1 MVRRYLAVGVCA
13 IALLAA
19 CSSSSKSSSSAT
31 PSTTIAAATTTTAEK
46 LRVLVT
52 NDDGVAAP
60 GIDAL
65 VEALRKLDNTSVT
78 VIAPATNQSGSGG
91 KTTGGTLTA
100 TDAKTASG
108 YAAKAV
114 KGYPADSVVYALD
127 QGGLAERPHVV
138 ISGTNNGQNLGTVV
152 DVSGTIGAA
161 RAAAQHGIPALAVSQ
176 GFATATRPADYPA
189 SVAAAVAWL
198 GKHRAELAAR
208 DTASIV
214 PSTVTNINVATCPTG
229 EPRTDV
235 AVVPVDTKAN
245 SVGAPVDCVTA
256 FPSPKTDV
264 EAFLHG
270 YVAETDNLPIK
281 PASG

>member
-1 MVRRYLAVGVCA
+1 MVRKYLAVGVCA
-13 IALLAA
+13 VALLAA
-19 CSSSSKSSSSAT
+19 CSSSNKSSSSAT
-31 PSTTIAAATTTTAEK
+31 PSTTIAPTSTTTAEK

-52 NDDGVAAP
+52 NDDGVTAP

-78 VIAPATNQSGSGG
+78 VIAPATNQSGSGS

-100 TDAKTASG
+100 FDAKTASG
-108 YAAKAV
+108 YPAKAV
-114 KGYPADSVVYALD
+114 KGFPADSVIYALD
-127 QGGLAERPHVV
+127 QGGLTERPHVV

-152 DVSGTIGAA
+152 DASGTIGAA
-161 RAAAQHGIPALAVSQ
+161 RAAAQRGIPALAVSQ
-176 GFATATRPADYPA
+176 GLANATHPADYPA

-208 DTASIV
+208 DTASTA
-214 PSTVTNINVATCPTG
+214 PSTVTNMNVATCPSG
-229 EPRTDV
+229 EPRT
-235 AVVPVDTKAN
+235 AVVVGSVDTTAN
-245 SVGAPVDCVTA
+245 GIGPTVDCVTA
-256 FPSPKTDV
+256 FPSPKSDV